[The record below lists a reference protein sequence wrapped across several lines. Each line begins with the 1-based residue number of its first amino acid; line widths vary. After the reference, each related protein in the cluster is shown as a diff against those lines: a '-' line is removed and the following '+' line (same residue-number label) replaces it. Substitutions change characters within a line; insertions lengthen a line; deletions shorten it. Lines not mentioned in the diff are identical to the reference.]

1 MVTLKVR
8 GDTPTQKLAGAI
20 VKHLRDGEDV
30 DVSTIGAYAL
40 QRGIRACVVARRFLK
55 QDEEK
60 SDLIVLPEIYEVVFD
75 DSTEN
80 KGKSCVILHIYK
92 TKFDESRAVKDYS
105 KLNGQ

>member
-20 VKHLRDGEDV
+20 VKHLRDGEE
-30 DVSTIGAYAL
+30 VSVSAIGHFAL
-40 QRGIRACVVARRFLK
+40 QRAIRACVGARRFLK

-60 SDLIVLPEIYEVVFD
+60 SDLIVQPDILDVVFE
-75 DSTEN
+75 DSVEG

-92 TKFDESRAVKDYS
+92 TSFDETKEVHDH
-105 KLNGQ
+105 LNQ